1 MKIAI
6 IGAGISGL
14 SVGQLLKGR
23 HDVTLFEAEER
34 PGGLVKCDRVEGHL
48 FHRTGGHVFNTK
60 RQEVLDF
67 FWSFFDKEKEFVL
80 SDRNSVVSMPDGKW
94 VPYPIENHV
103 YKLDEST
110 VQAFITDLLQIH
122 VQQGTVEP
130 KNFEEFLSN
139 RFGKTLYELYF
150 RPYNEKVWHRDLSK
164 VPMSWLEG
172 KLPMPT
178 VEEMLFNNI
187 KQVEEKQFVHSRF
200 YYAKQD
206 GSQFLVNRLSE
217 GLNIRCNHAVKSL
230 ALQADGRWSVDEELF
245 DKVVFCGNIKCLPSM
260 LSVLTDAEKTQ
271 IEALESH
278 GTTTVLCEVDE
289 NPYSWIYLPSQEY
302 DSHRIICTGNFSPTN
317 RARGKMSATI
327 EFTDYKSESEIVE
340 QLKRL
345 PLHPKYLTHHYEKYT
360 YPIQD
365 METRKNIQLMR
376 QRLASK
382 HLYLCGRFAEWEY
395 YNMDV
400 AMASAIS
407 LCKEL

>member
-1 MKIAI
+1 
-6 IGAGISGL
+6 
-14 SVGQLLKGR
+14 
-23 HDVTLFEAEER
+23 
-34 PGGLVKCDRVEGHL
+34 
-48 FHRTGGHVFNTK
+48 VFNTK

-67 FWSFFDKEKEFVL
+67 FWSFFDKENEFVL
-80 SDRNSVVSMPDGKW
+80 SDRNSVVAMPRGEW

-103 YKLDEST
+103 YKLDEAI
-110 VQAFITDLLQIH
+110 VQSFIVDLLLLH
-122 VQQGTVEP
+122 DQQGKSEP

-150 RPYNEKVWHRDLSK
+150 RPYNEKVWRRDLSK

-178 VEEMLFNNI
+178 VEEMLYNNI

-217 GLNIRCNHAVKSL
+217 GLNILCNHAIKSL
-230 ALQADGRWSVDEELF
+230 EQQSDGQWKVDGELF
-245 DKVVFCGNIKCLPSM
+245 DKVVFCGNIKCLPSI
-260 LSVLTDAEKTQ
+260 LPILTEAEKSQ

-278 GTTTVLCEVDE
+278 GTTTVRCEVDE
-289 NPYSWIYLPSQEY
+289 NPYSWIYLPSREY

-317 RARGKMSATI
+317 RANGKMSATI

-345 PLHPKYLTHHYEKYT
+345 PLHPKYLAHHYEKYT

-407 LCKEL
+407 LSKEL